1 MTHSFKRKVIVGL
14 VFLFILPGCVVATK
28 KGVVPPPIR
37 SLYEGEFKVG
47 EYLKDHQP
55 KTVAILPFKNET
67 KKEEAFEIVRRTF
80 YNHFSS
86 LRYGDLELFKVDQ
99 RLKKTGFTDPD
110 EINKLSSQRLGKILG
125 VDAVIYGRI
134 THYDR
139 AYAAVYSKVSVG
151 AAVKMVDTKTNEFL
165 WSGQHVQSKHQ
176 GGVPTTPVGLIITAI
191 STAANIRQIEL
202 LRTSDDLFRD
212 MVKTIPGPTVAEASR
227 PPAIKMLVHDAVG
240 SPKKAGDIIKV
251 ALEGDPH
258 CAASFDIGDF
268 KQAIEMKEIQSGF
281 YEAKYQVRPGDNA
294 HEAIITGYLTDERGN
309 TAQWMDVIGAIT
321 IDTTPPN
328 IPTSLST
335 ISHDHEVVLTW
346 DTNKEE
352 DLAQYKIYRSQTP
365 LTGYESIVFTEFNT
379 IADTGIT
386 NYTPFYYKVSA
397 LDKAGNES
405 ELSPSVE
412 GMAIPP
418 GPTPV
423 SGEILKDT
431 IWHAGASPYVI
442 ENDIHVRPKV
452 TLVIEPGTR
461 IESMG
466 GSIVIQGQLQAVGDK
481 EGMII
486 FDGFKGGQWAGII
499 FDRVKN
505 DKSNVSFCQV
515 KNALVGLTILSSSP
529 FVNHIEFSK
538 NETGILIKGSFS
550 TSQVT
555 ENYIHS
561 NTDSGIIVSE
571 ASSPVITGNT
581 IKRNGM
587 HGLFCDG
594 GNPLIRANSIVG
606 SSGDGIH
613 VVFGRPQVMG
623 NNIHDNSGLAIVNS
637 PKGEPIQASD
647 NWWGSADP
655 KVIFSST
662 MGKVIVNSALDSLAP
677 NGKPFTISVVKGPL
691 GGCITANTYLIL
703 AHSPYVVEEKL
714 EIDNGATL
722 YIQPGVTVSFNP
734 GSSGIEVKDGGIYAK
749 GRKDEPIRFIS
760 NSPSPAAGDYHFAV
774 KSIKKTKTASFFK
787 FCRFQHG
794 VNGLIIEYGKP
805 DITYSLISD
814 NSQSGIMCGK
824 DSSPKIEYNTLI
836 RNRGTGA
843 IFCKATS
850 APRIHYNNF
859 LNNPFAIQSFSKIQI
874 DARNNWWGNNPPDE
888 SLFIGNVTYRPWLET
903 YASKA
908 CGE

>member
-1 MTHSFKRKVIVGL
+1 MTHSFKRKVIAGL

-47 EYLKDHQP
+47 EYLKEHQP

-397 LDKAGNES
+397 LDKAANES
-405 ELSPSVE
+405 ELSPSIK

-431 IWHAGASPYVI
+431 IWYAGASPYVI

-647 NWWGSADP
+647 NWWGRADP

-662 MGKVIVNSALDSLAP
+662 MGKVIVNSALDSPAP

>member
-1 MTHSFKRKVIVGL
+1 VTYSFKSKTILSV
-14 VFLFILPGCVVATK
+14 VFLFILTGCVVTTK
-28 KGVVPPPIR
+28 KDVVPPPIR
-37 SLYEGEFKVG
+37 SLYKGEYKVG

-55 KTVAILPFKNET
+55 RMVAILPFKNET

-110 EINKLSSQRLGKILG
+110 AINKLSPQKLGKILG
-125 VDAVIYGRI
+125 VDAIIYGRI

-139 AYAAVYSKVSVG
+139 AYAGIYSKVSVG
-151 AAVKMVDTKTNEFL
+151 AAVKMVDAKTNEFL

-176 GGVPTTPVGLIITAI
+176 GGVPTTPIGLIITAI

-227 PPAIKMLVHDAVG
+227 PPAIKMLVHDAAG
-240 SPKKAGDIIKV
+240 SPKKSGDIIKV
-251 ALEGDPH
+251 VLEGDPH
-258 CAASFDIGDF
+258 CEASFDIGDF
-268 KQAIEMKEIQSGF
+268 KQAIEMKEVQSGF

-309 TAQWMDVIGAIT
+309 TARWLDVIGAIT

-328 IPTSLST
+328 IPTPLSA
-335 ISHDHEVVLTW
+335 IGHDHEVVLTW
-346 DTNKEE
+346 DTNNEE
-352 DLAQYKIYRSQTP
+352 DLAQYKVYRSRTP
-365 LTGYESIVFTEFNT
+365 LTGYELTVSTEFTT
-379 IADTGIT
+379 IADTGIA

-397 LDKAGNES
+397 LDTAGNES
-405 ELSPSVE
+405 ELSPSIK
-412 GMAIPP
+412 GMAISP
-418 GPTPV
+418 GPTPA

-431 IWHAGASPYVI
+431 IWHAGASPYII
-442 ENDIHVRPKV
+442 ENDIHVRSKV

-515 KNALVGLTILSSSP
+515 KNASVGLTILSSSP

-550 TSQVT
+550 KPQVI

-594 GNPLIRANSIVG
+594 GNPLIQANSIVG

-623 NNIHDNSGLAIVNS
+623 NNIHDNRGMAIVNS
-637 PKGEPIQASD
+637 PKGEPILASD

-662 MGKVIVNSALDSLAP
+662 MGKVVVNSALDSPAP
-677 NGKPFTISVVKGPL
+677 NGKPFTIPVVKGPL

-703 AHSPYVVEEKL
+703 AHSPYVVEKKL
-714 EIDNGATL
+714 EIDNGATV
-722 YIQPGVTVSFNP
+722 YIQSGVTVSFNP
-734 GSSGIEVKDGGIYAK
+734 GSSGIEVKDGGMYAK
-749 GRKDEPIRFIS
+749 GRKDEPISFIS

-787 FCRFQHG
+787 FCSFQHG

-814 NSQSGIMCGK
+814 NSQSGIMCGN

-843 IFCKATS
+843 IFCKAMS

-903 YASKA
+903 YESKA
-908 CGE
+908 CSE

>member
-1 MTHSFKRKVIVGL
+1 MTHSFKSKTILSL
-14 VFLFILPGCVVATK
+14 VFLFILPGCVAVTK
-28 KGVVPPPIR
+28 KDVVPPPIR
-37 SLYEGEFKVG
+37 SLHEGEFKVG

-67 KKEEAFEIVRRTF
+67 NKEEAFEIVRRTF

-110 EINKLSSQRLGKILG
+110 EINKLSPKKLGKILG
-125 VDAVIYGRI
+125 ADAIIYGRI

-139 AYAAVYSKVSVG
+139 VYAGVYSKVSVG
-151 AAVKMVDTKTNEFL
+151 AAVKMVDAKTNEFL

-251 ALEGDPH
+251 VLEGDPH
-258 CAASFDIGDF
+258 CATSFDIGDF
-268 KQAIEMKEIQSGF
+268 KQAIEMKEVQSGF
-281 YEAKYQVRPGDNA
+281 YEANYQVRPGDNA

-328 IPTSLST
+328 IPASLSS

-379 IADTGIT
+379 IADTEIT

-423 SGEILKDT
+423 SGEIRKDT
-431 IWHAGASPYVI
+431 IWYAGASPYVI

-538 NETGILIKGSFS
+538 NKTGILIKGSFS
-550 TSQVT
+550 TPQVI

-594 GNPLIRANSIVG
+594 GNPLIQANSIVG

-613 VVFGRPQVMG
+613 VVFGRPQLMG

-637 PKGEPIQASD
+637 PKGEPILASD
-647 NWWGSADP
+647 NWWGSADS

-662 MGKVIVNSALDSLAP
+662 MGKVIVNSALDSPAP

-703 AHSPYVVEEKL
+703 AHSPYVVEKKL

-774 KSIKKTKTASFFK
+774 KYIKKTKTASFFK
-787 FCRFQHG
+787 FCRFQHS

-814 NSQSGIMCGK
+814 NSQSGIMCGN

-843 IFCKATS
+843 IFCKAMS

-908 CGE
+908 YGE

>member
-1 MTHSFKRKVIVGL
+1 
-14 VFLFILPGCVVATK
+14 
-28 KGVVPPPIR
+28 
-37 SLYEGEFKVG
+37 
-47 EYLKDHQP
+47 
-55 KTVAILPFKNET
+55 
-67 KKEEAFEIVRRTF
+67 
-80 YNHFSS
+80 
-86 LRYGDLELFKVDQ
+86 
-99 RLKKTGFTDPD
+99 
-110 EINKLSSQRLGKILG
+110 
-125 VDAVIYGRI
+125 
-134 THYDR
+134 
-139 AYAAVYSKVSVG
+139 KVSVG
-151 AAVKMVDTKTNEFL
+151 AAVKMVDTKANEFL

-176 GGVPTTPVGLIITAI
+176 GGVPTTPIGLIITAI

-212 MVKTIPGPTVAEASR
+212 MVKTIPGPTVAEASI
-227 PPAIKMLVHDAVG
+227 PPTIKMLVHDAVG
-240 SPKKAGDIIKV
+240 SPKKTGDIIKV
-251 ALEGDPH
+251 VIEGDPH

-281 YEAKYQVRPGDNA
+281 YETKYQVRPGDNA
-294 HEAIITGYLTDERGN
+294 HEAIMTGYLTDERGN
-309 TAQWMDVIGAIT
+309 TAQWMDVMGAIT

-328 IPTSLST
+328 IPTRLSS

-365 LTGYESIVFTEFNT
+365 LTGYESIVFTEFNRT
-379 IADTGIT
+379 TDAGID

-418 GPTPV
+418 GPTHV

-431 IWHAGASPYVI
+431 IWYAGASPYVI
-442 ENDIHVRPKV
+442 KNDIYVRPKV

-529 FVNHIEFSK
+529 FVNHIEFRK

-550 TSQVT
+550 KAQVI
-555 ENYIHS
+555 ENDIHS
-561 NTDSGIIVSE
+561 NTDSGIVVSE

-581 IKRNGM
+581 INRNGM

-594 GNPLIRANSIVG
+594 GNPLIQANSIVG

-613 VVFGRPQVMG
+613 VVFGRPQIMG

-637 PKGEPIQASD
+637 PKGEPILSSD

-662 MGKVIVNSALDSLAP
+662 MGKVIVNSALDSPAP

-703 AHSPYVVEEKL
+703 AHSPYVVEKTL

-749 GRKDEPIRFIS
+749 GRKDEPISFIS

-814 NSQSGIMCGK
+814 NSQSGIMCGN

-843 IFCKATS
+843 IFCKAMS

-859 LNNPFAIQSFSKIQI
+859 LNNPFAIQSFSTIQI
-874 DARNNWWGNNPPDE
+874 DARNNWCGNNPPDE

-908 CGE
+908 YGE

>member
-1 MTHSFKRKVIVGL
+1 VTHSLKSKTILGL
-14 VFLFILPGCVVATK
+14 AFLFLFPGCVVTSRK
-28 KGVVPPPIR
+28 DVVPPPIR
-37 SLYEGEFKVG
+37 SLYEGEYKVG
-47 EYLKDHQP
+47 KYLKDHQP

-67 KKEEAFEIVRRTF
+67 KKEEAFGIVRKTF

-99 RLKKTGFTDPD
+99 RLKKAGFTDPD
-110 EINKLSSQRLGKILG
+110 EINKLSPQKLGKILS
-125 VDAVIYGRI
+125 VDAIIYGRI

-139 AYAAVYSKVSVG
+139 AYAGIYSKVSVG
-151 AAVKMVDTKTNEFL
+151 AAVKMVDAETNEFL

-176 GGVPTTPVGLIITAI
+176 GGIPTTPVGLIITAL

-212 MVKTIPGPTVAEASR
+212 MVKTIPGPTVVEASR
-227 PPAIKMLVHDAVG
+227 PPVIKMLVHDAVG
-240 SPKKAGDIIKV
+240 SPKKTGDIIKV
-251 ALEGDPH
+251 VLEGDTH
-258 CAASFDIGDF
+258 CEASFDIGDF
-268 KQAIEMKEIQSGF
+268 KLAIEMEEIQSGF

-309 TAQWMDVIGAIT
+309 TARWMDVIGAIT
-321 IDTTPPN
+321 IDTTPAN
-328 IPTSLST
+328 APTSLSA
-335 ISHDHEVVLTW
+335 IGYDHEVVLTW
-346 DTNKEE
+346 DKNKEE

-365 LTGYESIVFTEFNT
+365 LTGYESIGFTEVTT
-379 IADTGIT
+379 IADIGIP

-405 ELSPSVE
+405 KLSPPIK

-431 IWHAGASPYVI
+431 IWYAGASPYII
-442 ENDIHVRPKV
+442 ENDIHIRPKV
-452 TLVIEPGTR
+452 TLLIEPGTR

-499 FDRVKN
+499 LDRVKN
-505 DKSNVSFCQV
+505 DKSNISFCQV
-515 KNALVGLTILSSSP
+515 KNALIGLTILSSSP
-529 FVNHIEFSK
+529 FVNRNEFSD
-538 NETGILIKGSFS
+538 NNTGILIKGSFS
-550 TSQVT
+550 RPQIT

-561 NTDSGIIVSE
+561 NTNSGIIVSE
-571 ASSPVITGNT
+571 ASSSVITGNT
-581 IKRNGM
+581 IQRNGM

-594 GNPLIRANSIVG
+594 GSPLVRANSING
-606 SSGDGIH
+606 NNGNGIH

-637 PKGEPIQASD
+637 PKVESIQASG

-662 MGKVIVNSALDSLAP
+662 IGKVIIDSALDSPAP
-677 NGKPFTISVVKGPL
+677 NGKPFTISVIQGPL
-691 GGCITANTYLIL
+691 GGCITTNTYLIL
-703 AHSPYVVEEKL
+703 AHSPFVVEKKL
-714 EIDNGATL
+714 EIDNSATL

-734 GSSGIEVKDGGIYAK
+734 GSSGIEVRDGGIYAK
-749 GRKDEPIRFIS
+749 GRKDEPIHFTS
-760 NSPSPAAGDYHFAV
+760 NSPSPAAGDYHCAV
-774 KSIKKTKTASFFK
+774 KSIKKTKAASFFK
-787 FCRFQHG
+787 FCRFQYG
-794 VNGLIIEYGKP
+794 VNAFIVEYGKP
-805 DITYSLISD
+805 DITYSIISD
-814 NSQSGIMCGK
+814 NSQAGIVCEN

-836 RNRGTGA
+836 RNKGTGA
-843 IFCKATS
+843 IFCKALS

-874 DARNNWWGNNPPDE
+874 DARNNWWGTNPPDE
-888 SLFIGNVTYRPWLET
+888 SLFIGNVSYRPWLET
-903 YASKA
+903 YIIKA
-908 CGE
+908 YGE